1 MQRAPLPAIHQR
13 RWKALE
19 NEDTILPALPKTLKD
34 VLHKVTAYYDH
45 PGRQPPQTPFEEQQR
60 LL

>member
-1 MQRAPLPAIHQR
+1 MQRAPLPAIHRR

-19 NEDTILPALPKTLKD
+19 IEDSICPAAPKTLED
-34 VLHKVTAYYDH
+34 VLQDVTAYYDH